1 LFSFSPHFV
10 EIFMNF
16 GYLFYGF
23 VKSRTNSAKFLLWFV
38 TALFPL
44 SPVISRRGSACAGPG
59 KYGKDAP
66 RPGGFAGGPPAFT
79 FAESRRCGG
88 PINYEGGLNV
98 PLHAS
103 PAWPRGLILLF

>member
-1 LFSFSPHFV
+1 MFSFSPHFV

-66 RPGGFAGGPPAFT
+66 RPGPAALPAG
-79 FAESRRCGG
+79 
-88 PINYEGGLNV
+88 L
-98 PLHAS
+98 PLS
-103 PAWPRGLILLF
+103 PLPKVAAAAGRSTMKGDSTSPFMLPPRGRGD